1 MPTEDSF
8 YSILVFDDSHYFSSD
23 EISLISVL
31 WKKLTEKHQLKR
43 FYIILLGPA
52 DSYFLIIFFFFRFL
66 LSCWNVDASD
76 IGQNLV
82 PKTVDHLTMKNTNLH
97 SITKEHDEMETCWSL
112 PEATMTPLVRIILTC
127 DCSSQFIPVWT
138 RSSASIVFYIMFIYF

>member
-1 MPTEDSF
+1 MPTEDAL
-8 YSILVFDDSHYFSSD
+8 YYILLFDDVLHFPSD

-112 PEATMTPLVRIILTC
+112 PEDTMTPLVRIILTC
-127 DCSSQFIPVWT
+127 DCSSQFIPVWQQE
-138 RSSASIVFYIMFIYF
+138 VVPVLFF